1 MIFKWILG
9 SKKLKHVADVFTPHC
24 VKYVILPNFMV
35 WKFCGKA
42 QFLQFWANFGHYKS
56 SEWVDDDNDQK
67 FITFDFLQI
76 LGATDSNEREW
87 FLFFNKKWALNLG
100 WICFSFSPEI
110 FLKARKIYI
119 ILISFGGLAAQP
131 AHPKTPKLQ
140 NFQHHYASL
149 LELKKWRNNLSL
161 ARREQLKVLELCLLT
176 YCIVWNT
183 HAEVWFQ

>member
-1 MIFKWILG
+1 M
-9 SKKLKHVADVFTPHC
+9 
-24 VKYVILPNFMV
+24 
-35 WKFCGKA
+35 
-42 QFLQFWANFGHYKS
+42 
-56 SEWVDDDNDQK
+56 DDDNDQK

-76 LGATDSNEREW
+76 LGTTDSNEKEW
-87 FLFFNKKWALNLG
+87 FLLFNKQWALNLD
-100 WICFSFSPEI
+100 PEI

-119 ILISFGGLAAQP
+119 ILTPFGGLAAQP

>member
-1 MIFKWILG
+1 
-9 SKKLKHVADVFTPHC
+9 
-24 VKYVILPNFMV
+24 MV

-42 QFLQFWANFGHYKS
+42 QFLQFWANFAHYKI
-56 SEWVDDDNDQK
+56 SEWVDDDDNDQK

-87 FLFFNKKWALNLG
+87 FLLFNKKWALNLG
-100 WICFSFSPEI
+100 WLCFSFSPEI

-119 ILISFGGLAAQP
+119 ILIPLGGLAAQP
-131 AHPKTPKLQ
+131 AHPKSPKLQ
-140 NFQHHYASL
+140 NFQHYYASL

-161 ARREQLKVLELCLLT
+161 ARRERLKVLELCLLT

>member
-42 QFLQFWANFGHYKS
+42 QFLQFWANFAHYKS

-119 ILISFGGLAAQP
+119 ILIPFGGLAAHNP
-131 AHPKTPKLQ
+131 LTPKRQSYKTSNITTLRCSNSKNEGIISVLQ
-140 NFQHHYASL
+140 DES
-149 LELKKWRNNLSL
+149 S
-161 ARREQLKVLELCLLT
+161 
-176 YCIVWNT
+176 
-183 HAEVWFQ
+183 

>member
-1 MIFKWILG
+1 MNTRLQEVKTRCGCFYPSLRKI
-9 SKKLKHVADVFTPHC
+9 SNFTQFYG
-24 VKYVILPNFMV
+24 VEI
-35 WKFCGKA
+35 CGKA
-42 QFLQFWANFGHYKS
+42 QFLQFWANFAHYKS

-87 FLFFNKKWALNLG
+87 FLLFNKKWALNLG

-119 ILISFGGLAAQP
+119 ILIPFGGLAAQP
-131 AHPKTPKLQ
+131 AHPTTPKLQ

>member
-1 MIFKWILG
+1 MN
-9 SKKLKHVADVFTPHC
+9 TRRQE
-24 VKYVILPNFMV
+24 VKARCGCFYPSLRNTVILPNFMV

-42 QFLQFWANFGHYKS
+42 QFLQFWANFAHYKI
-56 SEWVDDDNDQK
+56 SEWMDDDNDQK

-76 LGATDSNEREW
+76 LGTTDSNEKEW
-87 FLFFNKKWALNLG
+87 FLLFNKQWALNLD
-100 WICFSFSPEI
+100 PEI

-119 ILISFGGLAAQP
+119 ILTPFGGLAAQP